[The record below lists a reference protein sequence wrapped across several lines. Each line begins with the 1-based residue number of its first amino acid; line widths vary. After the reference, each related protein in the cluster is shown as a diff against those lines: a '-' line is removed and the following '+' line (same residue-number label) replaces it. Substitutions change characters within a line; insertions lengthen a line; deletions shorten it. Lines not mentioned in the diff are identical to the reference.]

1 VGESLDSCHRDGP
14 CTGRSRSSGPI
25 SKTDKSYRQFLI
37 RKSCAVCRDRSGP
50 AGCGT
55 PARCPFEGPL
65 TKGTPVGSKWLT
77 LVLAGSLGIMAWLS
91 LPSGGAVLAVDDE
104 TGASQLGNTDE
115 RRRALELVRQATV
128 ELKANRLDAA
138 RRLARQAA
146 DLNATYS
153 LFDVRPE
160 HVLAE
165 IERKE
170 KSGGLIAG
178 TPGSGSEHE
187 VKQPAKPAAGL
198 AAAAPEPADPFE
210 TLKADASAKSA
221 SSSDPPAKVL
231 TSALPELDHQPH
243 VLHSETPPSHERVKA
258 RAIEILDR
266 GLQALDERRLD
277 DAERYA
283 RAALALN
290 ASFSRLE
297 YKPEYLITE
306 VGIARARLRLDAA
319 TSQPILPGSKQAA
332 SSGAIAQTAARTGA
346 QYPPEVSLAGD
357 RQVQPA
363 SPAPSAAAAPPA
375 TPSAQA
381 YAPAQSTASA
391 QGAGSSRERA
401 ERLLQEALTDLRA
414 GRDDV
419 ARARIE
425 GALGVIHP
433 GAPRTLPLFPGAS
446 PTLAAPQA
454 APNADLTQHAMP
466 RAGLPSYMPDKAR
479 DEHDVAL
486 KPLHDPYLGD
496 EPNST
501 NKGTA
506 GEKSFRETLP
516 NYAPL
521 SSALSLNRP
530 LPTISDEPAQQ
541 PAAASSSAIAGA
553 GRAQTVADTDNQPAK
568 VRWPESQPAPT
579 SQSAVP
585 LAPSA
590 PTVQANGRS
599 GYSSPSGYAP
609 TATDPW
615 VKAPTE
621 DPHPGYFRRLWN
633 ALTGD

>member
-1 VGESLDSCHRDGP
+1 
-14 CTGRSRSSGPI
+14 
-25 SKTDKSYRQFLI
+25 
-37 RKSCAVCRDRSGP
+37 
-50 AGCGT
+50 
-55 PARCPFEGPL
+55 
-65 TKGTPVGSKWLT
+65 VGSKWLT
-77 LVLAGSLGIMAWLS
+77 LVVAGSLGVMAWLS
-91 LPSGGAVLAVDDE
+91 QPSGGAALAADDE
-104 TGASQLGNTDE
+104 TGASTLGNTE
-115 RRRALELVRQATV
+115 HRRRALELVRQATV

-146 DLNATYS
+146 DLNASFS

-178 TPGSGSEHE
+178 ASGSGFEHE
-187 VKQPAKPAAGL
+187 VKQPAKPVAGL
-198 AAAAPEPADPFE
+198 VAAAPEPADPFE
-210 TLKADASAKSA
+210 TLKTDASVKSA
-221 SSSDPPAKVL
+221 SIADPPSKVL
-231 TSALPELDHQPH
+231 TSALPELDHQPRAWP
-243 VLHSETPPSHERVKA
+243 SETTPAPERVKA

-266 GLQALDERRLD
+266 GLQALDEKRLD

-290 ASFSRLE
+290 AAFGQLE

-306 VGIARARLRLDAA
+306 IGIARARLRLDAA
-319 TSQPILPGSKQAA
+319 TSQPSLSGSKQAA
-332 SSGAIAQTAARTGA
+332 ASRAIAQTALRPGS
-346 QYPPEVSLAGD
+346 QYPPEVSLAAD
-357 RQVQPA
+357 RQVQSA
-363 SPAPSAAAAPPA
+363 SPAPTAAAAPPA

-381 YAPAQSTASA
+381 YSPAQSTASV
-391 QGAGSSRERA
+391 QGAASSRERA

-433 GAPRTLPLFPGAS
+433 GAPRTLPLFPGTS
-446 PTLAAPQA
+446 PMLAAPQA
-454 APNADLTQHAMP
+454 APSADVTQHAMP
-466 RAGLPSYMPDKAR
+466 RAGIPSYTLDKAR

-496 EPNST
+496 EPSST
-501 NKGTA
+501 NKSTA
-506 GEKSFRETLP
+506 GEKSFRETMP
-516 NYAPL
+516 SYAPL
-521 SSALSLNRP
+521 SSTISLDRP
-530 LPTISDEPAQQ
+530 LPTMTDELPQQ
-541 PAAASSSAIAGA
+541 PATASSSGSAGGGRVQTAA
-553 GRAQTVADTDNQPAK
+553 GSDNQAAK

-590 PTVQANGRS
+590 PTVQAGGRS

-609 TATDPW
+609 PTTDPW
-615 VKAPTE
+615 VKVPTE
-621 DPHPGYFRRLWN
+621 ETQPGYFRRLWN
-633 ALTGD
+633 ALSGG

>member
-1 VGESLDSCHRDGP
+1 
-14 CTGRSRSSGPI
+14 
-25 SKTDKSYRQFLI
+25 
-37 RKSCAVCRDRSGP
+37 
-50 AGCGT
+50 
-55 PARCPFEGPL
+55 
-65 TKGTPVGSKWLT
+65 
-77 LVLAGSLGIMAWLS
+77 MAWLS

-104 TGASQLGNTDE
+104 TGASRLGNTDE

-170 KSGGLIAG
+170 KSGGLITGA
-178 TPGSGSEHE
+178 SGSSSEQE
-187 VKQPAKPAAGL
+187 LKQPAKPAAGL
-198 AAAAPEPADPFE
+198 VAAAPEPADPFE
-210 TLKADASAKSA
+210 TLKADASARSTSKSI
-221 SSSDPPAKVL
+221 PTAKVL

-243 VLHSETPPSHERVKA
+243 VLPSETPPSPDRVKA

-266 GLQALDERRLD
+266 GLQALDEQRLD

-306 VGIARARLRLDAA
+306 VGIARARVRLDAA
-319 TSQPILPGSKQAA
+319 TSQPNLPGRKQAA
-332 SSGAIAQTAARTGA
+332 ASEAIPQTAARPGS
-346 QYPPEVSLAGD
+346 QYPPEVSLDPD
-357 RQVQPA
+357 RQVQPTP
-363 SPAPSAAAAPPA
+363 PAPLAPAAPPA

-381 YAPAQSTASA
+381 YSPAQSTASV
-391 QGAGSSRERA
+391 QGVGSSRERA

-433 GAPRTLPLFPGAS
+433 GAPRTLPLFPGTS
-446 PTLAAPQA
+446 PTLAAPQTA
-454 APNADLTQHAMP
+454 THADVTQYAMP
-466 RAGLPSYMPDKAR
+466 RAGVPSYDKAR

-496 EPNST
+496 DPNST
-501 NKGTA
+501 NKSTA
-506 GEKSFRETLP
+506 GEKSFRETASS
-516 NYAPL
+516 YAPL
-521 SSALSLNRP
+521 SSALSLDRP
-530 LPTISDEPAQQ
+530 LPTMTDELPQP
-541 PAAASSSAIAGA
+541 PAAASSSVAAGA
-553 GRAQTVADTDNQPAK
+553 GRVQTAADTDNQPAK

-579 SQSAVP
+579 SQSVVP

-590 PTVQANGRS
+590 PTVQAGGRS

-609 TATDPW
+609 PATDPW
-615 VKAPTE
+615 VKVPTE
-621 DPHPGYFRRLWN
+621 EPHPGYFRRLWN
-633 ALTGD
+633 AISGE